1 MKYLVLLLLCSIA
14 FSDNIYDYQINDID
28 GNTLNLSDYHGKK
41 ILFVNTATN
50 SQYVNQYA
58 DLETLYQKF
67 KDSLVI
73 IATPSD
79 AYGNESLENDSIK
92 SFVLNNYSVHYILA
106 AKATVTGDSIEPV
119 YKWLTDSSLNHVF
132 ENPVNG
138 DFFKYLVDQ
147 DGNMVGVFD
156 GSINPM
162 DSTIQKLITN
172 Q

>member
-1 MKYLVLLLLCSIA
+1 MKYLLFLLIFSITI
-14 FSDNIYDYQINDID
+14 SDNIYDYQISDID
-28 GNTLNLSDYHGKK
+28 GNTLTLSDYRGKK
-41 ILFVNTATN
+41 MLFVNTATN

-67 KDSLVI
+67 KDSLII
-73 IATPSD
+73 IATPSNS
-79 AYGNESLENDSIK
+79 YGNEPLENDSIK
-92 SFVLNNYSVHYILA
+92 NFVLNNYNIHYTLA
-106 AKATVTGDSIEPV
+106 SSGAVTGDSIEPV

-138 DFFKYLVDQ
+138 DFFKYLVDE
-147 DGNMVGVFD
+147 DGDIIGVFD
-156 GSINPM
+156 GSVSPM